1 MIKKKKLICI
11 TCTHLPPMR
20 HQTKINLIHLMF
32 TLYNAILSGQEKL
45 LPLKDSKNKSTMN
58 FSKLFRKD
66 IQYFIYQIS
75 IVSLAY
81 FNDNSIIVYSF
92 KFI

>member
-1 MIKKKKLICI
+1 
-11 TCTHLPPMR
+11 
-20 HQTKINLIHLMF
+20 MF

-92 KFI
+92 KFIWK